1 MGFWWA
7 RFQRLARWIVENE
20 VPLRS
25 DVVQVIAEVRGGLVL
40 KIGEADFTL
49 SARADRI
56 DIFSGGTARIIDFKT
71 GAIPS
76 GPKIKEGFSP
86 QLTLEAA
93 MLERG
98 AFEHVGRHETS
109 DLTYIR
115 ITGGIPPGELKSVD
129 LAPMDVAREHLA
141 RLMGLLVKYQNPNLA
156 YLPRYA
162 IENVEAVHDYDHL
175 SRYREWILAG
185 DS

>member
-1 MGFWWA
+1 MPNIAAAPDAALRGTLFHKAIGDFFTLYPKALPGDAVEKFITLGEEIFRPFRNDPEIMGFWWT

-20 VPLRS
+20 ASLRS
-25 DVVQVIAEVRGGLVL
+25 DVAEVIAEAKGSLVL

-56 DIFSGGTARIIDFKT
+56 DIFSDGMARIVDFKT

-98 AFEHVGRHETS
+98 AFEHVGKHETAS
-109 DLTYIR
+109 
-115 ITGGIPPGELKSVD
+115 
-129 LAPMDVAREHLA
+129 
-141 RLMGLLVKYQNPNLA
+141 
-156 YLPRYA
+156 
-162 IENVEAVHDYDHL
+162 
-175 SRYREWILAG
+175 
-185 DS
+185 

>member
-1 MGFWWA
+1 
-7 RFQRLARWIVENE
+7 
-20 VPLRS
+20 
-25 DVVQVIAEVRGGLVL
+25 
-40 KIGEADFTL
+40 
-49 SARADRI
+49 
-56 DIFSGGTARIIDFKT
+56 
-71 GAIPS
+71 
-76 GPKIKEGFSP
+76 
-86 QLTLEAA
+86 

-115 ITGGIPPGELKSVD
+115 ITGGIPPGELKSVI
-129 LAPMDVAREHLA
+129 LHLWTVAREHLA
-141 RLMGLLVKYQNPNLA
+141 RLIGLLEKYQNPNLA

-162 IENVEAVHDYDHL
+162 IENVEAVRDYDHL

>member
-1 MGFWWA
+1 M
-7 RFQRLARWIVENE
+7 
-20 VPLRS
+20 
-25 DVVQVIAEVRGGLVL
+25 
-40 KIGEADFTL
+40 DFKL

-56 DIFSGGTARIIDFKT
+56 DILADGTARIVDFKT

-76 GPKIKEGFSP
+76 KPKIEEGFSP

-98 AFEHVGRHETS
+98 AFEHVGGRETS
-109 DLTYIR
+109 ALTYIR
-115 ITGGIPPGELKSVD
+115 ITGGIPPGELKQID
-129 LAPMDVAREHLA
+129 LAPMAVAREHLA
-141 RLMGLLVKYQNPNLA
+141 RLEGLLGKYQNPALA

-162 IENVEAVHDYDHL
+162 IENVEAAHDYDHL

-185 DS
+185 DG

>member
-1 MGFWWA
+1 VKG
-7 RFQRLARWIVENE
+7 
-20 VPLRS
+20 S
-25 DVVQVIAEVRGGLVL
+25 LVL
-40 KIGEADFTL
+40 KIGETDFTL
-49 SARADRI
+49 SGRADRI
-56 DIFSGGTARIIDFKT
+56 DIFSDGRARIVDFKT

-76 GPKIKEGFSP
+76 TKKIEEGFSP

-98 AFEHVGRHETS
+98 AFEHLGSHETS

-129 LAPMDVAREHLA
+129 LAPMGVAREHLA
-141 RLMGLLVKYQNPNLA
+141 RLIGLLGKYQNPNLA

-175 SRYREWILAG
+175 SRYREWVLAG
-185 DS
+185 DG